1 MKILV
6 WAFRIL
12 LFALFFGFALLNTER
27 AHLDFLFGVWSAPMA
42 LIALLFF
49 AAGTLFG
56 VLVVVPTV
64 LRDKREL
71 RRARNLRVPS
81 VTPASAEPPRL
92 G

>member
-6 WAFRIL
+6 WAFRVL

-27 AHLDFLFGVWSAPMA
+27 ARVDFLFGEWSAPMA
-42 LIALLFF
+42 LIVLLFF
-49 AAGTLFG
+49 AAGTVFG

-64 LRDKREL
+64 VRDKREL
-71 RRARNLRVPS
+71 RRVRNAPAPT
-81 VTPASAEPPRL
+81 VTPVSAEPPRL